1 MTNATEEDLKPLN
14 LNVFWPELAALWD
27 AGDFGAAHD
36 WLGERWNVLI
46 QSRPQG
52 HDDPDARFLQ
62 GLAYAVLAFHF
73 TQHAN
78 QDGARLMVEDT
89 LRVLPEF
96 TPAWA
101 GMETAPVIASVK
113 VLQPLLEGLDNEAPC
128 PLQPFRCEPL
138 KFTAS
143 EMSL

>member
-1 MTNATEEDLKPLN
+1 MTKAAEEDLKPLN

-46 QSRPQG
+46 QSRPDG
-52 HDDPDARFLQ
+52 HDDRDARFLQ

-73 TQHAN
+73 TQNAN
-78 QDGARLMVEDT
+78 QEGARLMVEDCLQT
-89 LRVLPEF
+89 LSTFGAE
-96 TPAWA
+96 WK
-101 GMETAPVIASVK
+101 GMNTAPVIASIK
-113 VLQPLLEGLDNEAPC
+113 TLQPLLVGLDNEAPC

-138 KFTAS
+138 TFTAS
-143 EMSL
+143 EMNL

>member
-1 MTNATEEDLKPLN
+1 MQSTNAENLKPSN

-46 QSRPQG
+46 QSRPDG
-52 HDDPDARFLQ
+52 HNDRDARFLQ
-62 GLAYAVLAFHF
+62 GIAYAVLALHF

-78 QDGARLMVEDT
+78 QEGARLMVEDCLQT
-89 LRVLPEF
+89 LSAFEPE
-96 TPAWA
+96 WK
-101 GMETAPVIASVK
+101 GMQTATIIDSIK
-113 VLQPLLEGLDNEAPC
+113 ILQPLLVGLDNEAPC
-128 PLQPFRCEPL
+128 PLKPFRCEPL

>member
-1 MTNATEEDLKPLN
+1 METTMEDLKPLN

-27 AGDFGAAHD
+27 AHDFGAAHD

-52 HDDPDARFLQ
+52 HGDPDARFLQ

-73 TQHAN
+73 TQNAN
-78 QDGARLMVEDT
+78 QDGARLMVDDA
-89 LRVLPEF
+89 LDVLVDYA
-96 TPAWA
+96 PAWK
-101 GMETAPVIASVK
+101 GMATAPVLASLNI
-113 VLQPLLEGLDNEAPC
+113 LQPLLVGLDNAAPC

-138 KFTAS
+138 QFTAS